1 MAGSVLVAMGDTRPD
16 RQTRGRDVRD
26 VANAGGTGADGAWPV
41 TGDAPIGSGSAP
53 TVTGSAPTDSAPT
66 HSVPT
71 DSAPTDSAPTDSA
84 PTHSARGDGAPTGG
98 ARGDGASA
106 RGRRARHLGALVL
119 AGAVGALGA
128 TLVVITGGRLALGPV
143 VRPPT
148 AWFGLLDPV
157 ATDKPS
163 LLPVVLLLGATLLVG
178 AWWWACR
185 RSQRGELSLR
195 GVAALICCW
204 SAAPLFGPPILSLDV
219 YSYVAQGA
227 MLSAGLDPYA
237 AGPALLGS
245 HPAALAADPIWQDT
259 PSPYGPVGLGLFH
272 AVTALTGGR
281 VVRSVILLRV
291 VTTVAVAAL
300 AWCLVRAVPAHRRPW
315 ALAAGVGGP
324 VVLLELLGA
333 VHLEAVMM
341 ALAAAGLL
349 AALRGRVG
357 LGLALLTAAA
367 LTKWPA
373 AMIMVV
379 LLARRWADLA
389 VGPAAAAEPEPEPE
403 SAPNPA
409 DGPSPGAPVRTRTAT
424 GSLAGRG
431 LALGRRLAAAITASA
446 PVRWVGGGGTD
457 RRWALPG
464 PSTRGPV
471 ARVLTAMI
479 RDLAVIAATATV
491 LSLLLVPDGL
501 GWVRATSTPSHGL
514 SLYSPVSALAN
525 LLAIVTDTP
534 GPALPGSDLLGL
546 ARAAGMAGAALL
558 IGWLLIT
565 VRRRDVP
572 ATCGLAL
579 LSLALLGPVLYPWYL
594 VWGMVPLVMAR
605 GVPRRRV
612 LMAVGAAGAFL
623 SVPHPEVLFV
633 GEPEVTSWFARE
645 GPVVLIVLLV
655 CAGVGLIARRRLVS
669 GTRAEVYRSM

>member
-1 MAGSVLVAMGDTRPD
+1 MGDTRPD
-16 RQTRGRDVRD
+16 RQTRRRQVHDAAKAGGTD
-26 VANAGGTGADGAWPV
+26 AGATNAGGTDDGTAGHESADGPR
-41 TGDAPIGSGSAP
+41 S
-53 TVTGSAPTDSAPT
+53 
-66 HSVPT
+66 
-71 DSAPTDSAPTDSA
+71 
-84 PTHSARGDGAPTGG
+84 DGPRTGG
-98 ARGDGASA
+98 ASP
-106 RGRRARHLGALVL
+106 RGRRARHLGTLALG
-119 AGAVGALGA
+119 GAVGALGA
-128 TLVVITGGRLALGPV
+128 TLVVVTGGRLALGPV

-157 ATDKPS
+157 AVDKPS
-163 LLPVVLLLGATLLVG
+163 LLPVVLLFGAALLVG

-195 GVAALICCW
+195 GVAVLICCW
-204 SAAPLFGPPILSLDV
+204 SAAPLVGPPILSLDV

-227 MLSAGLDPYA
+227 MLSNGLDPYA

-245 HPAALAADPIWQDT
+245 HPAALAADPIWRDT

-272 AVTALTGGR
+272 AVAALTGGQ
-281 VVRSVILLRV
+281 VVRSVILLRIV
-291 VTTVAVAAL
+291 AAVAVAAL
-300 AWCLVRAVPAHRRPW
+300 AWCLVRSVPAQRRPW

-324 VVLLELLGA
+324 IVLLELLGA

-379 LLARRWADLA
+379 VLARRWADLA
-389 VGPAAAAEPEPEPE
+389 VGPAEPAEMKGPAEPAAEPEP
-403 SAPNPA
+403 AA
-409 DGPSPGAPVRTRTAT
+409 RA
-424 GSLAGRG
+424 
-431 LALGRRLAAAITASA
+431 ALGGPRS
-446 PVRWVGGGGTD
+446 G
-457 RRWALPG
+457 ALPG
-464 PSTRGPV
+464 RPARGPV
-471 ARVLTAMI
+471 ARVLTAVI
-479 RDLAVIAATATV
+479 RDLAVIAATAAA

-565 VRRRDVP
+565 VRHRDVP

-605 GVPRRRV
+605 GVARPRV
-612 LMAVGAAGAFL
+612 LMVVGAAGAFL

-645 GPVVLIVLLV
+645 GPVVLIVLLA
-655 CAGVGLIARRRLVS
+655 CAGAGLLARRRLVS
-669 GTRAEVYRSM
+669 AARAEVYRSM

>member
-1 MAGSVLVAMGDTRPD
+1 M
-16 RQTRGRDVRD
+16 
-26 VANAGGTGADGAWPV
+26 
-41 TGDAPIGSGSAP
+41 
-53 TVTGSAPTDSAPT
+53 
-66 HSVPT
+66 
-71 DSAPTDSAPTDSA
+71 
-84 PTHSARGDGAPTGG
+84 
-98 ARGDGASA
+98 
-106 RGRRARHLGALVL
+106 RHLGALVL

-143 VRPPT
+143 VHPPT

-163 LLPVVLLLGATLLVG
+163 LLPAVLLAGAALLVG

-185 RSQRGELSLR
+185 HSQRGELSLR

-204 SAAPLFGPPILSLDV
+204 SAAPLVGPPILSLDV

-373 AMIMVV
+373 AMIMIV

-389 VGPAAAAEPEPEPE
+389 VGPATEPELELELEP
-403 SAPNPA
+403 APKAA
-409 DGPSPGAPVRTRTAT
+409 DGSSPAAPVRARTAT
-424 GSLAGRG
+424 GILAGRG
-431 LALGRRLAAAITASA
+431 RALGRRIAAAITSSA
-446 PVRWVGGGGTD
+446 PARWARRGRTG

-464 PSTRGPV
+464 LPAGGPA
-471 ARVLTAMI
+471 ARVLTAVI
-479 RDLAVIAATATV
+479 RDLAVIGATATA

-594 VWGMVPLVMAR
+594 VWGMIPLVMAK

-633 GEPEVTSWFARE
+633 NAPEVTSWFARE
-645 GPVVLIVLLV
+645 GPVVLVILLA
-655 CAGVGLIARRRLVS
+655 CAGAGLLARRRLTS